1 MLVATEVAYTTERTV
16 TEMVTTATKALIMA
30 VSPTVIRLK
39 ATATT
44 NLPTTTIIRILLITA
59 ITIMTM
65 RVVTRDIMRHIMTES
80 TIETNAGMI
89 MTKKYIGT
97 TVNALSMAILLA
109 ISTISWA
116 DHGIAESKA
125 RVSEKPHTSA
135 HWNQARQISKVK
147 QQQLVKEAVD
157 VVMETE
163 NALTALNNKKAKE
176 ALLNLNN
183 VSAKLR
189 GLLAKDS
196 QLKFVPVSFQ
206 EQTFI
211 FEGDL
216 DKVIETANLANE
228 LIEDHRIQQARQLLD
243 GLTSEIRINV
253 VELPLGEYPAAI
265 EKASRFITAGNEAEA
280 KNTLEDVLDTLVT
293 HVEIYPLPVL
303 TAEDY
308 LTEAYELE
316 HKTDLSKK
324 DSKENILKLADQAEN
339 ELKLAEALG
348 YGENKDYEVLYE
360 GIQALR
366 DTLHT
371 NNFKA
376 VWDKV
381 KGSIRQLKEKVIHSA

>member
-1 MLVATEVAYTTERTV
+1 MAYTTERTV
-16 TEMVTTATKALIMA
+16 TETVTTVTKALIMA
-30 VSPTVIRLK
+30 VSLITVIQPK

-44 NLPTTTIIRILLITA
+44 NLPSTTIIHIPLITA
-59 ITIMTM
+59 TTIMTM
-65 RVVTRDIMRHIMTES
+65 NVVTRDIMKES
-80 TIETNAGMI
+80 MIETNERMI
-89 MTKKYIGT
+89 MTKKYTGT
-97 TVNALSMAILLA
+97 TVNALSMAILL
-109 ISTISWA
+109 TIPTLSWA
-116 DHGIAESKA
+116 DHGTTENKA
-125 RVSEKPHTSA
+125 SVLEKPHTSA
-135 HWNQARQISKVK
+135 HWSQARQISKGK
-147 QQQLVKEAVD
+147 QQQLMKEAVEA
-157 VVMETE
+157 VMETE
-163 NALTALNNKKAKE
+163 NALSALNNKKAKE

-196 QLKFVPVSFQ
+196 HLKLVPVSFQ
-206 EQTFI
+206 EQTLI

-243 GLTSEIRINV
+243 GLTSEIRINI

-265 EKASRFITAGNEAEA
+265 EKASRLITAGNEAEA
-280 KNTLEDVLDTLVT
+280 KNTLEDVLDMLVT
-293 HVEIYPLPVL
+293 HAEIYPLPVL
-303 TAEDY
+303 AAEEY

-324 DSKENILKLADQAEN
+324 DSKENILKLADNAEN

-348 YGENKDYEVLYE
+348 YGEKSDYEILYE

-371 NNFKA
+371 NKFKA
-376 VWDKV
+376 AWDKV

>member
-1 MLVATEVAYTTERTV
+1 M
-16 TEMVTTATKALIMA
+16 K
-30 VSPTVIRLK
+30 
-39 ATATT
+39 
-44 NLPTTTIIRILLITA
+44 
-59 ITIMTM
+59 
-65 RVVTRDIMRHIMTES
+65 ES
-80 TIETNAGMI
+80 MIETNERMI
-89 MTKKYIGT
+89 MTKKYTGT

-109 ISTISWA
+109 IPTISWA
-116 DHGIAESKA
+116 DHDTAENKA
-125 RVSEKPHTSA
+125 RVLEKPHTSA
-135 HWNQARQISKVK
+135 HWSQARQISKGK
-147 QQQLVKEAVD
+147 QQQLVKEAVEA
-157 VVMETE
+157 VMETE
-163 NALTALNNKKAKE
+163 NALSALNNKKAKE

-196 QLKFVPVSFQ
+196 HLKLVPVSFQ
-206 EQTFI
+206 EQTLI

-243 GLTSEIRINV
+243 GLTSEIRINI

-265 EKASRFITAGNEAEA
+265 EKASRLITAGNEAEA
-280 KNTLEDVLDTLVT
+280 RNTLEDVLDTLVT
-293 HVEIYPLPVL
+293 HAEIYPLPVL
-303 TAEDY
+303 ASEEY

-324 DSKENILKLADQAEN
+324 DSKENILKLADNAEN

-348 YGENKDYEVLYE
+348 YGEKKDYEVLYE

-371 NNFKA
+371 NKFKA
-376 VWDKV
+376 AWDKV